1 MSTHENCRHNH
12 PHEHNHGHLHKNSHE
27 EEKHFISGAHH
38 HDHRDFGSGGRLLL
52 VIIFNMIITI
62 AEYIGGVIS
71 GSLALISDAGH
82 NFSDVLALC
91 LGYAGEKIS
100 GREKSGIYTFGY
112 KRFEVLAAL
121 INALTL
127 VIIGIY
133 IFYESVERF
142 LNPAPVDFSIM
153 LPVAVIGLL
162 GNLISIF
169 VLRGGDHSINI
180 RAAFLHLLFDA
191 VSSVAVIFAAV
202 LIYFTSNYWIDIVI
216 SFFIAVMIIWSAMGI
231 LKESFRIFL
240 QGVPGHLD
248 SDEIYNEIMKVD
260 GVESIH
266 GLHVW
271 SINSKEVFLSCHI
284 RMDESFAGVSDSVI
298 QNVNDMLMNRF
309 GIGHTTLQ
317 IEVGDFC
324 GGHSGECCN

>member
-1 MSTHENCRHNH
+1 MGTHEHCSHNH
-12 PHEHNHGHLHKNSHE
+12 PQDHNHGYDHPD
-27 EEKHFISGAHH
+27 EKQTISGIHH

-52 VIIFNMIITI
+52 VIIFNIIITA
-62 AEYIGGVIS
+62 AEYIGGIIS

-82 NFSDVLALC
+82 NFSDVIALC

-100 GREKSGIYTFGY
+100 GREKSGAYTFGY

-127 VIIGIY
+127 VVIGIY

-142 LNPAPVDFSIM
+142 LNPASVDFSIM
-153 LPVAVIGLL
+153 LPVAIIGLA

-169 VLRGGDHSINI
+169 VLHGGDHSINI

-202 LIYFTSNYWIDIVI
+202 IIYFTSNYWIDIVI
-216 SFFIAVMIIWSAMGI
+216 SFFIAVMIIWSAMSI

-240 QGVPGHLD
+240 QGVPEHLD
-248 SDEIYNEIMKVD
+248 SDEIYREILNVE

-271 SINSKEVFLSCHI
+271 SINSREVFLSCHI
-284 RMDESFAGVSDSVI
+284 KMEEAFAGISDSVI
-298 QNVNDMLMNRF
+298 QGVNNMLMHKF
-309 GIGHTTLQ
+309 GIGHTTIQ
-317 IEVGDFC
+317 VEVSDFC
-324 GGHSGECCN
+324 GGQTGECCN

>member
-1 MSTHENCRHNH
+1 MGAHDNCSHNH
-12 PHEHNHGHLHKNSHE
+12 PHDHNHGHEQFGGKQL
-27 EEKHFISGAHH
+27 ISGVHH

-52 VIIFNMIITI
+52 VIIFNMIITA
-62 AEYIGGVIS
+62 AEYIGGIIS

-100 GREKSGIYTFGY
+100 GREKSGAYTFGF

-127 VIIGIY
+127 VVIGIY

-142 LNPAPVDFSIM
+142 LNPASVDFSIM

-169 VLRGGDHSINI
+169 VLRGGGHSINI

-216 SFFIAVMIIWSAMGI
+216 SFFIAIMIIWSAMSI

-248 SDEIYNEIMKVD
+248 SDEIYREILSVE

-284 RMDESFAGVSDSVI
+284 RMEEYFSGISDSVI
-298 QNVNDMLMNRF
+298 QGVNDMLLHKF
-309 GIGHTTLQ
+309 GIGHTTIQ
-317 IEVGDFC
+317 VEVGDFC
-324 GGHSGECCN
+324 RGHSGECCN